1 MCTWINVKE
10 QLNTKL
16 KYKNQTFLI
25 LSYGKLKSWQTDK
38 MEIFQQYFN
47 SISKLQAARNHKAH
61 NTNSIINKN
70 EVLTLLK
77 PQIIKGIFNSKYKK
91 KSILKEYSKK

>member
-47 SISKLQAARNHKAH
+47 SISKLQAARNNQGNVQFK
-61 NTNSIINKN
+61 I
-70 EVLTLLK
+70 
-77 PQIIKGIFNSKYKK
+77 QKK
-91 KSILKEYSKK
+91 KHFERIFKEIVQC